1 MNKRFAASFTDFAR
15 VTVGPENPL
24 MVERDETAQLDC
36 RVDAKPRVNSVK
48 WERDGVF
55 IETQK
60 KHTIP
65 RVTVQDAG
73 TYVCS
78 ADNGLG
84 RVGKAELKLDV
95 LYGPTV
101 SLTSAQREFNAGD
114 NIEVDCRV
122 DANPRP
128 STIQWFKEGDERFV
142 QNGPTLRLNGVTAAN
157 NGRYICSATNHL
169 HPTGKGKLTRSGNAT
184 IDVNIRHR
192 PGKAFITPE
201 SPKAIDGRRITLT
214 CGANPPGY
222 PKPTYRW
229 WKDGSDSTLASG
241 SEFTIDSAR
250 LNHAGKY
257 YCQPSNDLGKGSTA
271 AVDLEVNQAP
281 KIITYL
287 QSTVMKRAGDTG
299 FHITCSAVG
308 KPKPTIRWFK
318 DGQEIKDAET
328 NFYQINTNEQPIA
341 PNNVNVL
348 STLKFMGPDRFSNK
362 QLMPSDRGQ
371 YTCEFEND
379 VDVAETN
386 MVLRIEHSPVLV
398 HQHNKVAF
406 DLDETAFISC
416 KMQAFPSPRFDWSYQ
431 NSILLNDRQF
441 YDANITALG
450 NDVYEGIL
458 RINKVT
464 ENSYGEYTC
473 KGINDMGDKR
483 TKIKL
488 VKKGK
493 PEEPLN
499 VGAINIG
506 YNFITIGF
514 DPGFDGGFNDTSH
527 SLEYRPYDSNSPK
540 YVDCGTRNY
549 CNITDLEQ
557 HSQYYIKVK
566 AQNIK
571 GESKYTSEVA
581 EVTKIDVAKIPSPQD
596 VHFEKTTNTASF
608 RVQNDNLPLVAKVE
622 LENPNGNWE
631 PYDELSLAP
640 GSSNFAE
647 LPIKAAIIN
656 SLRIRLC
663 LDTTNEILCGDYTPA
678 KFVDVRPVVASSMG
692 KPLIAGIIIVIV
704 IVFIIFICVC
714 AKCCRKSNDKHSK
727 SVRPNIVH
735 TTQPPPYHHAGI
747 ENKGVDTLKDADE
760 MIKNNFGTN
769 GYDLNPTATASAS
782 NSNSANGGS
791 VNSQDSLWNV
801 KGAPVPQNVAPG
813 MQSQDP
819 MMHHHM
825 MNAYQMQTQGYSV
838 YDAMAM
844 QQHQQAAAQQQ
855 QQQQQ
860 QQQLQQ
866 GYPEDYTHYPH
877 PEEYLNERNQQ
888 FLNAEFYRHSGHMQQ
903 QHESD
908 CKYTRTLIV

>member
-1 MNKRFAASFTDFAR
+1 M
-15 VTVGPENPL
+15 TVGPENPL
-24 MVERDETAQLDC
+24 LVERDETAQLDC

-48 WERDGVF
+48 WERNGIF

-84 RVGKAELKLDV
+84 RVGKSELKLDV

-192 PGKAFITPE
+192 PGQAFITPE
-201 SPKAIDGRRITLT
+201 APKAIDGRRITLT
-214 CGANPPGY
+214 CGADPPGY
-222 PKPTYRW
+222 PQPTYRW
-229 WKDGSDSTLASG
+229 WKEGSQSALASG
-241 SEFTIDSAR
+241 SEYTIDSAT

-257 YCQPSNDLGKGSTA
+257 YCQPSNDLGTGTKA
-271 AVDLEVNQAP
+271 FVNLEVNQAP

-287 QSTVMKRAGDTG
+287 QNMIMKRAGDTG

-308 KPKPTIRWFK
+308 KPKPTVRWFK
-318 DGQEIKDAET
+318 AGQEIKDAET
-328 NFYQINTNEQPIA
+328 NFYQINTNEQQIG

-362 QLMPSDRGQ
+362 QLMPSDRGL
-371 YTCEFEND
+371 YTCMFENE
-379 VDVAETN
+379 VDKAETN
-386 MVLRIEHSPVLV
+386 MQLRIEHSPVLV

-416 KMQAFPSPRFDWSYQ
+416 KMQAFPSPKFQWSYQ
-431 NSILLNDRQF
+431 NNFLSPNREN
-441 YDANITALG
+441 YESNITALE
-450 NDVYEGIL
+450 NDIYEGIL

-464 ENSYGEYTC
+464 QNSYGDYTC

-571 GESKYTSEVA
+571 GESKYTPEVSV
-581 EVTKIDVAKIPSPQD
+581 VTKIDVAKIPQPQD

-608 RVQNDNLPLVAKVE
+608 RVQNDNLPLVAKIE

-631 PYDELSLAP
+631 PYDELSLGP
-640 GSSNFAE
+640 GSPDFAE
-647 LPIKAAIIN
+647 LPIKATIIN
-656 SLRIRLC
+656 SLRVRLC
-663 LDTTNEILCGDYTPA
+663 LDTTNEILCGEYTPA
-678 KFVDVRPVVASSMG
+678 KFVDIRPVTEATMS
-692 KPLIAGIIIVIV
+692 KPLIAGLIILFVFLL
-704 IVFIIFICVC
+704 VFIIIC
-714 AKCCRKSNDKHSK
+714 AKCCRKSDEKSTK

-735 TTQPPPYHHAGI
+735 TTQPPPYHHQGI
-747 ENKGVDTLKDADE
+747 ENKGVDTLKDADDF
-760 MIKNNFGTN
+760 KNNFGN
-769 GYDLNPTATASAS
+769 GYDMNPTATASAS

-801 KGAPVPQNVAPG
+801 KGAPNQPG
-813 MQSQDP
+813 MQPQDP

-844 QQHQQAAAQQQ
+844 QQHQQQQPH
-855 QQQQQ
+855 
-860 QQQLQQ
+860 QQLQQQ

-888 FLNAEFYRHSGHMQQ
+888 FLNAEFYRHSGHMQARPSNN
-903 QHESD
+903 ESD
-908 CKYTRTLIV
+908 CKYILMV